1 MASTPPFFNG
11 GQPQAG
17 YHVSQ
22 QQTMP
27 TPVVFVQ
34 LPSQPTSAPPF
45 LPTPPPLSPTPLTPA
60 MAPDASLL
68 LPVVVKRGW
77 IGKLKRYVPVIIAFA
92 LLVAI
97 VVIWFSPPYTAASSP
112 GASVT
117 QQSGSGSTQT
127 NTPNSGS
134 TIRVYIVGAVKH
146 PGVYTLAA
154 DARVYDLVQA
164 AGGPQGKADLVALN
178 MAAKLTDGEEVYV
191 TLVGEIP
198 PTYLGGVPGPGGGT
212 GTPTG
217 TNSGQLVNINTAT
230 VDEMRQSLHVSSTT
244 AQNIVNYR
252 VQHGPFTSV
261 DQLLQVVSKS
271 IYDKIKGQVTV

>member
-17 YHVSQ
+17 YHVAQ

-27 TPVVFVQ
+27 TPAVSFP
-34 LPSQPTSAPPF
+34 LSSTPPPTPPF
-45 LPTPPPLSPTPLTPA
+45 LPMPPPAL
-60 MAPDASLL
+60 DANLL
-68 LPVVVKRGW
+68 LPVTVKPAWHR
-77 IGKLKRYVPVIIAFA
+77 KLKRFIPIVIALA

-97 VVIWFSPPYTAASSP
+97 VVIWFSPPYVAASSP

-117 QQSGSGSTQT
+117 QPSGNSSTPT
-127 NTPNSGS
+127 NTTNSGN

-198 PTYLGGVPGPGGGT
+198 PTYMGGVPGPGGST

-217 TNSGQLVNINTAT
+217 TNSGQLVNINTAS
-230 VDEMRQSLHVSSTT
+230 VDELRQSLHISSTT
-244 AQNIVNYR
+244 AQNIVNFR
-252 VQHGPFTSV
+252 IQHGPYTSV
-261 DQLLQVVSKS
+261 DQLLQVVSRS
-271 IYDKIKGQVTV
+271 IYDKIKDQVTVS